1 MRNDKGRKLESA
13 GQQKKKKIYKIIF
26 SQGMCLRRRIKC
38 GMMEGDKGEETDG
51 RGVNNWP
58 GTKATN

>member
-1 MRNDKGRKLESA
+1 
-13 GQQKKKKIYKIIF
+13 
-26 SQGMCLRRRIKC
+26 MCLRRRIKC

-51 RGVNNWP
+51 RGVNNWT